1 MVRQSK
7 RTTIPLLGLPK
18 QPQYY
23 AELNSQMERQSLN
36 MRIWLFCTVYI
47 HNNTIGVPWGVP
59 KSYDTML
66 RSPQWGV
73 QTATIP
79 CWVELS
85 NGELSR
91 GNNPKVTFWP
101 FCTIATIPLVVY
113 YEYEATTQKWYPTIF
128 LFCKRFPNGLHLVYH
143 DTTKNYSTSLQ
154 WRGKGDIQ
162 PFFLKFLLRHY
173 IRTSTSTP
181 HSV

>member
-1 MVRQSK
+1 MLSWTLKWKGNPSTCGSDYSAQNISTITLLVYPEVYQRARYDAEVTSVRC
-7 RTTIPLLGLPK
+7 P
-18 QPQYY
+18 
-23 AELNSQMERQSLN
+23 
-36 MRIWLFCTVYI
+36 
-47 HNNTIGVPWGVP
+47 
-59 KSYDTML
+59 
-66 RSPQWGV
+66 
-73 QTATIP
+73 ATIP